1 MLLNFLKSMTHS
13 EDIIR
18 VSSLEMENYLFARI
32 QALEKRIEY
41 LEIQLEREKHNNL
54 YNN

>member
-1 MLLNFLKSMTHS
+1 MTHS

-18 VSSLEMENYLFARI
+18 VSSLEMQNYLFARI
-32 QALEKRIEY
+32 NALEKRVEY
-41 LEIQLEREKHNNL
+41 LEIQLEREKQNNL